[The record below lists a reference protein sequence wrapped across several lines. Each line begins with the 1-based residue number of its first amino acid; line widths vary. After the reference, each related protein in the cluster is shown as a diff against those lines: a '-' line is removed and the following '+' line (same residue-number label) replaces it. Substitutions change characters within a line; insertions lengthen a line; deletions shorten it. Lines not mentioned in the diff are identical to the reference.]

1 MSSSKMKC
9 TLVYEDIAT
18 DVSVISQTGCV
29 QHAIFQRLTED
40 RVFNQIPCIFITA
53 KGYPDIATR

>member
-1 MSSSKMKC
+1 MKC